1 MTPFCFGGRIVKKSM
16 VNTHLGTSGGPP
28 DTRDPLLLA
37 KDPEGDLRTQPLLF
51 RGHFFTLRPLLM
63 GGFAVAT
70 LRIYL
75 LVVGVR

>member
-1 MTPFCFGGRIVKKSM
+1 M

-51 RGHFFTLRPLLM
+51 RGHFFHTQTPLM
-63 GGFAVAT
+63 EGGSAAVAAT

-75 LVVGVR
+75 LVGGVR